1 MILTGT
7 DIISISRFDDKKLA
21 NKNFLDRCFTPAEQE
36 YCLSKAKPAQHFAAR
51 FAGKEAVVKALSG
64 LDINMDYRDIEILNR
79 KNGRPYVVLHTKDE
93 KILKLAERCDI
104 SLSHSESD
112 ATAFAVID
120 LRDTDRKIENGR
132 IKD

>member
-1 MILTGT
+1 LILTGT

-21 NKNFLDRCFTPAEQE
+21 NKSFLDRCFTPAEQE
-36 YCLSKAKPAQHFAAR
+36 YCLAKGKPAQHFAAR

-64 LDINMDYRDIEILNR
+64 LDITMDYRDIEILKR
-79 KNGRPYVVLHTKDE
+79 KNGRPYIVLHSKDE
-93 KILKLAERCDI
+93 KIRKLAEKCDI

-120 LRDTDRKIENGR
+120 LRD
-132 IKD
+132 